1 MATAKKTAEVTSF
14 RWNESDRKIIEKVQR
29 ETGITSVAEILRMAL
44 RALERERSGTKLHN
58 R

>member
-1 MATAKKTAEVTSF
+1 MTTAKKSAAEVTSF

-44 RALERERSGTKLHN
+44 RALERERGKK
-58 R
+58 